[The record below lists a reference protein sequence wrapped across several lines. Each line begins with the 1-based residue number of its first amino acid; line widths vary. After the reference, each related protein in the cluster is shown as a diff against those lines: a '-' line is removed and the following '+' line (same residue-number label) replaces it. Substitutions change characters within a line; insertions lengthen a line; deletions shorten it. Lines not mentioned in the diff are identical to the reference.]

1 MQIGIIGSGNIGG
14 TLTKLLAAMGHEVAV
29 SHSGPPETL
38 APLVEEAG
46 GHARAMTVADAARF
60 GDVVVLAIPWRN
72 RDALPAGLLKGK
84 IVIDAMNPYAPDLT
98 VYDLGDRTSSEMV
111 QEVLPGAR
119 LVKAFNALFA
129 HDLATLGNRDL
140 PLEER
145 IVSFIAGDDEQ
156 ANRIVAGMI
165 WDLGFVP
172 LVTGGLREGGRMQQ
186 PGSAVYTKPLRLAH
200 AAKLLGLR
208 PAEAHQAAAD
218 LGHPD

>member
-14 TLTKLLAAMGHEVAV
+14 TLTRLLAAMGHEVAV

-38 APLVEEAG
+38 APLIEEAG
-46 GHARAMTVADAARF
+46 DHARACTVVDAARF
-60 GDVVVLAIPWRN
+60 GDVVILAIPWRN

-84 IVIDAMNPYAPDLT
+84 IVIDAMNPYEADGSIL
-98 VYDLGDRTSSEMV
+98 DLGDRTSSEMV
-111 QEVLPGAR
+111 RNVLPGAR

-129 HDLATLGNRDL
+129 QDLATRGDRDL

-156 ANRIVAGMI
+156 ANRTVAELV

-172 LVTGGLREGGRMQQ
+172 LVTGSLREGGRKQE
-186 PGSAVYTKPLRLAH
+186 PRSPVYTRPLRLAH

-208 PAEAHQAAAD
+208 PAEAHQAASD
-218 LGHPD
+218 LGHLD

>member
-1 MQIGIIGSGNIGG
+1 MQIGIIGSGHIGG

-38 APLVEEAG
+38 APLIAEAG
-46 GHARAMTVADAARF
+46 GHARACTVPDAARF

-72 RDALPAGLLKGK
+72 RDALPAGLLLGK
-84 IVIDAMNPYAPDLT
+84 IVIDAMNPYAPDGSI
-98 VYDLGDRTSSEMV
+98 YDLGDRTSSEMV
-111 QEVLPGAR
+111 QEVLPGSR
-119 LVKAFNALFA
+119 VVKAFNALFA

-140 PLEER
+140 PLEGR
-145 IVSFIAGDDEQ
+145 IVSFIAGDDDR
-156 ANRIVAGMI
+156 ANQTVAELV

-172 LVTGGLREGGRMQQ
+172 LVTGGLREGGRKQQ
-186 PGSAVYTKPLRLAH
+186 PGSPVYTKPLRLAH

-208 PAEAHQAAAD
+208 PAEAHQAAAE